1 MEEIKKEIIEK
12 VILVAVA
19 DQDTTEAEESLDEL
33 EELVKTAGAEVAARV
48 IQVRETPH
56 PGTYIG
62 KGKIDE
68 VNALLYGKSV
78 RSEEHTSELQS
89 RKSIPYAVFC
99 LKKGDP
105 GDEAN
110 LYQIITYPY

>member
-56 PGTYIG
+56 PGTYTELMRQG
-62 KGKIDE
+62 S
-68 VNALLYGKSV
+68 SV
-78 RSEEHTSELQS
+78 MTNYHQHRSA
-89 RKSIPYAVFC
+89 I
-99 LKKGDP
+99 
-105 GDEAN
+105 
-110 LYQIITYPY
+110 

>member
-48 IQVRETPH
+48 IQVRETP
-56 PGTYIG
+56 
-62 KGKIDE
+62 
-68 VNALLYGKSV
+68 NARTQISNKPTILLHLLYILHPSF
-78 RSEEHTSELQS
+78 
-89 RKSIPYAVFC
+89 SIR
-99 LKKGDP
+99 
-105 GDEAN
+105 
-110 LYQIITYPY
+110 

>member
-62 KGKIDE
+62 K
-68 VNALLYGKSV
+68 V
-78 RSEEHTSELQS
+78 RSMKSMLCYTELMRQGS
-89 RKSIPYAVFC
+89 SVMTNYHQHRSAI
-99 LKKGDP
+99 
-105 GDEAN
+105 
-110 LYQIITYPY
+110 

>member
-48 IQVRETPH
+48 I
-56 PGTYIG
+56 
-62 KGKIDE
+62 
-68 VNALLYGKSV
+68 SV
-78 RSEEHTSELQS
+78 RSITLVSNASSKLLICAGDNSSSQTIPVASVPYNKALTS
-89 RKSIPYAVFC
+89 SILPF
-99 LKKGDP
+99 P
-105 GDEAN
+105 
-110 LYQIITYPY
+110 I

>member
-19 DQDTTEAEESLDEL
+19 DQDVREAEESLDEL
-33 EELVKTAGAEVAARV
+33 EELVKTAGAVVAARV
-48 IQVRETPH
+48 IQVREAPH

-68 VNALLYGKSV
+68 VKALLYGTDGES
-78 RSEEHTSELQS
+78 
-89 RKSIPYAVFC
+89 
-99 LKKGDP
+99 
-105 GDEAN
+105 
-110 LYQIITYPY
+110 